1 MKPGG
6 NKWGVHSWA
15 VTGAKDAWEASMN
28 HSMHSVDRAT
38 HLKIVAVA
46 LVAGIAV
53 AGFAIF
59 ARTSVDYS
67 QTARMIKAGK
77 PALLTSADTSVIR

>member
-6 NKWGVHSWA
+6 NKWGVHRGLA
-15 VTGAKDAWEASMN
+15 IGAKDAWEASMN